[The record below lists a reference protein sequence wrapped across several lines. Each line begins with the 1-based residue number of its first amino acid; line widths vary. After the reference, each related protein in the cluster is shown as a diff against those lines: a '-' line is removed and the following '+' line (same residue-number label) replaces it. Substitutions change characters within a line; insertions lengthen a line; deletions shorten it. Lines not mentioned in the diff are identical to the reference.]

1 MNEAFDAAT
10 LLLRIMLYV
19 GIRSVSGVLHKAT
32 KNQGRE
38 RREMDHEQGLGEY
51 NRVGWLGRRD
61 YKIWSRLQV
70 VRGFLAPWD
79 SKHAGVQGARLFF
92 FFFQWLMR

>member
-1 MNEAFDAAT
+1 MNEAFDAGT

-32 KNQGRE
+32 KTQGRE

-70 VRGFLAPWD
+70 RGFLAPWD
-79 SKHAGVQGARLFF
+79 SKHAGVQGGRL
-92 FFFQWLMR
+92 FFFQWLIR